1 MDEIRKIAHEVG
13 QLLYSNPKEA
23 LRLAERAADMAE
35 ASGAPF
41 GVGIALLA
49 KGAALSRCNENLAA
63 VECFDRALKIFEEAG
78 GPVETTEKRRNRIKS
93 LLPFSRSDE
102 GL

>member
-23 LRLAERAADMAE
+23 LRLAERAADMAA

-78 GPVETTEKRRNRIKS
+78 DSFEKTKKRMKCIKS
-93 LLPFSRSDE
+93 YLLFSPFH
-102 GL
+102 